1 ALVAAVVCVLTAGPP
16 TSAASKKKGKRP
28 STLDCAK
35 SAGRTYTGVFAIEE
49 GVNLDALFTLAS
61 PRAADTVPL
70 VCHEGEADEY
80 RGNTLRRELCWL
92 MRRLNSHSKMQTYW
106 RDTCLGVP
114 EALANK
120 IEDVEGQVGAC
131 TWDVTKG
138 LFTFPKWLRNVLR
151 TPGGINVDQSMSHCF
166 AQLERHP
173 DAVCLRYYVNNR
185 AECEGFAGD
194 RDLAKRLFRGRM
206 NGGGANHVM
215 SIMGKEQTLLM
226 QKDADAHPQLAQVFQ
241 ANGYHWPAAAV
252 QSLLNERHERAV
264 LNLMENV
271 ARRCGKVQSYEHD
284 GLYCV
289 VHEHLR
295 ETMMNDIRQIAS
307 VSTQAPAS
315 LDETLQYLQTKF
327 PEHDWSVRDEGW
339 EELEDARIEV
349 RQRCL
354 KGETNFPKLI
364 ADVVPHHVTSAGYQV
379 RELMKA
385 TPVTTDR
392 VTLMTYDNG
401 CWRDLGAVAAA
412 TLEDVMRDVLK
423 KCIGKRPVQGWPRV
437 VHCAHP
443 QDCSDYQLKK
453 MHLEVAAIWSNLEE
467 EHLDLEDV
475 VTRALAQEQFAAV
488 QATSCKALP
497 AGFRYSTDLE
507 EDLARLQR
515 ILPGVELLHSC
526 HEDYADTMF
535 LLKVLSRV
543 KGSRQNFEECFF
555 HLGHGQNG
563 KGTLNLVLRCFC
575 GDYHYEPK
583 PETFTSLGDPTGCS
597 LNISQ
602 LKGRRSLFVNEVEA
616 GVKLRSGMLKDLRDQ
631 TAFIEAR
638 GLYRD
643 PIQFKMR
650 RSFTSVPWPL
660 KFIMNPRSGTNE
672 RPSRDIKNSNFMMNS
687 VVPSLEVI
695 FPIIDRIVFRGYNG
709 TLIEPRPH
717 SIVTATLALFEC
729 MQELDMKA
737 FLEEH
742 LLQVESAN
750 MAAPQGSIRSW
761 IRQQESVR
769 DMRLSPKALERMLD
783 KILTP
788 K

>member
-1 ALVAAVVCVLTAGPP
+1 PP
-16 TSAASKKKGKRP
+16 ASAASKKKGKRS

-49 GVNLDALFTLAS
+49 GVNLDALVALAS
-61 PRAADTVPL
+61 LRAADTVPL
-70 VCHEGEADEY
+70 VYREGEADEY
-80 RGNTLRRELCWL
+80 RGNTLRRELYWL
-92 MRRLNSHSKMQTYW
+92 MSS
-106 RDTCLGVP
+106 
-114 EALANK
+114 LANK
-120 IEDVEGQVGAC
+120 IEDLEGQVGSC
-131 TWDVTKG
+131 TWDATKG
-138 LFTFPKWLRNVLR
+138 LFTFPKWLRDVLR
-151 TPGGINVDQSMSHCF
+151 APGGIDVDQSMSHCF

-185 AECEGFAGD
+185 AECEGFTGD
-194 RDLAKRLFRGRM
+194 RDLAKKLFRGLM

-215 SIMGKEQTLLM
+215 SIMGKAGKT
-226 QKDADAHPQLAQVFQ
+226 ADQ
-241 ANGYHWPAAAV
+241 
-252 QSLLNERHERAV
+252 
-264 LNLMENV
+264 
-271 ARRCGKVQSYEHD
+271 VQSYEHD

-295 ETMMNDIRQIAS
+295 ETMMNEMRQIAS

-364 ADVVPHHVTSAGYQV
+364 ADVVPHHLTSTGYQV

-385 TPVTTDR
+385 IPVTADR
-392 VTLMTYDNG
+392 MTLMTYDNG

-412 TLEDVMRDVLK
+412 TLEDVIRDVLK
-423 KCIGKRPVQGWPRV
+423 KCIGKRPDQGWPRV

-443 QDCSDYQLKK
+443 QVATMLNKSKGGLFDMRWHMDLDGDGTRGYFVYDGGEYQ
-453 MHLEVAAIWSNLEE
+453 E
-467 EHLDLEDV
+467 EHLDV
-475 VTRALAQEQFAAV
+475 VTRVLTQEQFAAV
-488 QATSCKALP
+488 QVSEPTSRKALP
-497 AGFRYSTDLE
+497 AGFRYSRDLE

-583 PETFTSLGDPTGCS
+583 PETFTSFGDPTGCS
-597 LNISQ
+597 LNILQ
-602 LKGRRSLFVNEVEA
+602 LKGRRSLFVNEEA
-616 GVKLRSGMLKDLRDQ
+616 PKDLRDQ

-643 PIQFKMR
+643 PIQFK
-650 RSFTSVPWPL
+650 PQ
-660 KFIMNPRSGTNE
+660 FIMN
-672 RPSRDIKNSNFMMNS
+672 M
-687 VVPSLEVI
+687 
-695 FPIIDRIVFRGYNG
+695 
-709 TLIEPRPH
+709 
-717 SIVTATLALFEC
+717 
-729 MQELDMKA
+729 
-737 FLEEH
+737 
-742 LLQVESAN
+742 
-750 MAAPQGSIRSW
+750 
-761 IRQQESVR
+761 
-769 DMRLSPKALERMLD
+769 
-783 KILTP
+783 
-788 K
+788 